1 MYFKFCFGRKIVF
14 NLHYLIIT
22 FVFSKNMTEE
32 KSTEKPHKLK
42 AENPVKEFDEFVTI
56 MKRLR
61 NECPWDREQTHD
73 SIRHLLL
80 EETYET
86 LEAIDE
92 KNYDE
97 LKKELGDLLLH
108 VAFNSV
114 IAEGNGHFDLKDVIN
129 AVNHKLITRHPHV
142 FGNTKVDGTK
152 EVLKNWE
159 HIKLQEAGRK
169 SVLEGVPKNLPS
181 LTRAY
186 RIQEK
191 SSKVGFDWDKSED
204 SFKKIEEE
212 IQEFKAEAESK
223 KNEHGKL
230 NDSDRTELEKELG
243 DILFAIVN
251 YARFFEINPENA
263 LRLTIEKYIK
273 RFNYIEQEIEKRGKK
288 ITESSLE
295 EMDSIWN
302 ESKKNFN

>member
-1 MYFKFCFGRKIVF
+1 M
-14 NLHYLIIT
+14 
-22 FVFSKNMTEE
+22 
-32 KSTEKPHKLK
+32 HKLK
-42 AENPVKEFDEFVTI
+42 PENPVKEFDEFVTI
-56 MKRLR
+56 IKRLR
-61 NECPWDREQTHD
+61 NECPWDKEQTHD

-114 IAEGNGHFDLKDVIN
+114 IAEGDGNFDLKDVIN
-129 AVNHKLITRHPHV
+129 AINQKMITRHPHV
-142 FGNTKVDGTK
+142 FGNTKVSSTN

-159 HIKLQEAGRK
+159 HIKLNEAGRK

-191 SSKVGFDWDKSED
+191 SAKVGFDWDTSTD
-204 SFKKIEEE
+204 AFKKIDEELK
-212 IQEFKAEAESK
+212 EFKQEAESN
-223 KNEHGKL
+223 KNAEGKL
-230 NDSDRTELEKELG
+230 NDEVRTKLEKELG
-243 DILFAIVN
+243 DILFAIIN

-263 LRLTIEKYIK
+263 LRLTIEKFIK
-273 RFNYIEQEIEKRGKK
+273 RFNYIEQELDNRGKK
-288 ITESSLE
+288 ITESNLA
-295 EMDSIWN
+295 EMDAIWN
-302 ESKKNFN
+302 EAKKTIT

>member
-1 MYFKFCFGRKIVF
+1 MADEKIH
-14 NLHYLIIT
+14 NEQL
-22 FVFSKNMTEE
+22 
-32 KSTEKPHKLK
+32 HKLK
-42 AENPVKEFDEFVTI
+42 PENPVKEFDEFVSI

-108 VAFNSV
+108 VAFNAV
-114 IAEGNGHFDLKDVIN
+114 IAEGDGHFDLKDVIES
-129 AVNHKLITRHPHV
+129 VNKKLITRHPHV
-142 FGNTKVDGTK
+142 FGETKVDGTK

-159 HIKLQEAGRK
+159 HIKLQEKGNK
-169 SVLEGVPKNLPS
+169 SVLGGVPKNLPS

-212 IQEFKAEAESK
+212 IQEFKNEAESR
-223 KNEHGKL
+223 KNEHGKIT
-230 NDSDRTELEKELG
+230 DDDRRKLEKELG

-273 RFNYIEQEIEKRGKK
+273 RFNFIEQELESKGKK
-288 ITESSLE
+288 ITESNLE
-295 EMDSIWN
+295 EMDSIWD
-302 ESKKNFN
+302 ESKKIFQ

>member
-1 MYFKFCFGRKIVF
+1 M
-14 NLHYLIIT
+14 
-22 FVFSKNMTEE
+22 
-32 KSTEKPHKLK
+32 HKLSPN
-42 AENPVKEFDEFVTI
+42 NPVKEFDEFVTI
-56 MKRLR
+56 VKRLR

-92 KNYDE
+92 KNFTE
-97 LKKELGDLLLH
+97 LKKELGDILLH
-108 VAFNSV
+108 VAFNAV
-114 IAEGNGHFDLKDVIN
+114 IAEGDGNFDLKDVIE
-129 AVNHKLITRHPHV
+129 AVNQKLVSRHPHV
-142 FGNTKVDGTK
+142 FGDTEVSGTK

-159 HIKLQEAGRK
+159 HIKLNEAGRK

-191 SSKVGFDWDKSED
+191 SAKVGFDWDSSED
-204 SFKKIEEE
+204 AFKKVDEEL
-212 IQEFKAEAESK
+212 QEFKTEAETK
-223 KNEHGKL
+223 KDTEGKL
-230 NDSDRTELEKELG
+230 NDEDRRRLEKELG

-263 LRLTIEKYIK
+263 LRLTIEKFIK
-273 RFNYIEQEIEKRGKK
+273 RFNYIETELETRGKK
-288 ITESSLE
+288 VTESDLA
-295 EMDSIWN
+295 EMDAIWN
-302 ESKKNFN
+302 ESKKVIK

>member
-1 MYFKFCFGRKIVF
+1 MKNTKIHT
-14 NLHYLIIT
+14 L
-22 FVFSKNMTEE
+22 
-32 KSTEKPHKLK
+32 KP
-42 AENPVKEFDEFVTI
+42 ENPTKEFDEFVRI
-56 MKRLR
+56 VKRLR
-61 NECPWDREQTHD
+61 NECPWDREQTHQ

-108 VAFNSV
+108 VAFNAV
-114 IAEGNGHFDLKDVIN
+114 IAEGDGKFDLKDVIDAIN
-129 AVNHKLITRHPHV
+129 KKLITRHPHV
-142 FGNTKVDGTK
+142 FGEVKVDGTK
-152 EVLKNWE
+152 DVLRNWE
-159 HIKLQEAGRK
+159 HIKLSESGRK
-169 SVLEGVPKNLPS
+169 SILDGVPKNLPS

-204 SFKKIEEE
+204 SFKKVEEE
-212 IQEFKAEAESK
+212 LQEFKQEAESK
-223 KNEHGKL
+223 KDEHGRI
-230 NDSDRTELEKELG
+230 NEVQRTELEKELG
-243 DILFAIVN
+243 DILFAITN

-263 LRLTIEKYIK
+263 LRMTIEKYTR
-273 RFNYIEQEIEKRGKK
+273 RFKFIEEELEKRGKK
-288 ITESSLE
+288 ITESNLE

-302 ESKKNFN
+302 ESKKIFG

>member
-1 MYFKFCFGRKIVF
+1 M
-14 NLHYLIIT
+14 
-22 FVFSKNMTEE
+22 E
-32 KSTEKPHKLK
+32 KLHKLK
-42 AENPVKEFDEFVTI
+42 PENPVQEFDEFITI

-92 KNYDE
+92 KDYDE

-108 VAFNSV
+108 VAFNAI
-114 IAEGNGHFDLKDVIN
+114 IAEGDGHFDLKDVIN
-129 AVNHKLITRHPHV
+129 AINHKMVTRHPHV
-142 FGNTKVDGTK
+142 FGDTEVSGTK

-159 HIKLQEAGRK
+159 HIKLGEGGRK

-191 SSKVGFDWDKSED
+191 SAKVGFDWETSKDA
-204 SFKKIEEE
+204 FKKIEEE
-212 IQEFKAEAESK
+212 LQEFKHEAETK
-223 KNEHGKL
+223 KN
-230 NDSDRTELEKELG
+230 TEGRISNEERVKLEKELG

-263 LRLTIEKYIK
+263 LRLTIEKFIK
-273 RFNYIEQEIEKRGKK
+273 RFKYIEEELETRGKK
-288 ITESSLE
+288 VTESDLA
-295 EMDSIWN
+295 EMDAIWN
-302 ESKKNFN
+302 ESKNTIK

>member
-1 MYFKFCFGRKIVF
+1 
-14 NLHYLIIT
+14 
-22 FVFSKNMTEE
+22 MTEE
-32 KSTEKPHKLK
+32 KTTQEKIHKLK
-42 AENPVKEFDEFVTI
+42 PENPVKEFDEFVTI

-114 IAEGNGHFDLKDVIN
+114 IAEGDGHFDLKDVIN

-142 FGNTKVDGTK
+142 FGETKVDGTK

-204 SFKKIEEE
+204 SFKKVEEE
-212 IQEFKAEAESK
+212 LQEFKAEAESK
-223 KNEHGKL
+223 KDEHGRL
-230 NDSDRTELEKELG
+230 SDEDRTNLEKELG

-273 RFNYIEQEIEKRGKK
+273 RFNFIESELNSRGKK
-288 ITESSLE
+288 ITESDLN

-302 ESKKNFN
+302 ESKKLFK

>member
-1 MYFKFCFGRKIVF
+1 M
-14 NLHYLIIT
+14 
-22 FVFSKNMTEE
+22 
-32 KSTEKPHKLK
+32 HKLK
-42 AENPVKEFDEFVTI
+42 KENPVKEFNEFVDI
-56 MKRLR
+56 VKRLR

-92 KNYDE
+92 KNFTE

-108 VAFNSV
+108 VAFNAV
-114 IAEGNGHFDLKDVIN
+114 IAEGDGNFDLKDVIE
-129 AVNHKLITRHPHV
+129 AINHKLITRHPHV
-142 FGNTKVDGTK
+142 FGDTEVSGTK

-159 HIKLQEAGRK
+159 HIKLNEAGRK
-169 SVLEGVPKNLPS
+169 TVLEGVPKNLPS

-191 SSKVGFDWDKSED
+191 SSKVGFDWNTSADA
-204 SFKKIEEE
+204 FKKIDEEL
-212 IQEFKAEAESK
+212 QEFKQEAESG
-223 KNEHGKL
+223 KNSEGKL
-230 NDSDRTELEKELG
+230 NDETRVRLEKELG

-263 LRLTIEKYIK
+263 LRLTIEKFIK
-273 RFNYIEQEIEKRGKK
+273 RFNYIENELETRGKK
-288 ITESSLE
+288 VTESDLE
-295 EMDSIWN
+295 EMDGIWN
-302 ESKKNFN
+302 EAKKVIR